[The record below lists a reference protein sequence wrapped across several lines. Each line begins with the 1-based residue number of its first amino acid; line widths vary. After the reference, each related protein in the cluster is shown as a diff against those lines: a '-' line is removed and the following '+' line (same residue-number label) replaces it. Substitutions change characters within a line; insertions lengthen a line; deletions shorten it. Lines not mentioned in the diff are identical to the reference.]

1 MSSDMKLANGPFHGS
16 ESTHAHLENVKFPA
30 VDTIHG
36 DEAMKSMATYAGDRE
51 WDPEEEKLL
60 TRKIDRKL
68 LPIMALSYGLQ
79 YYDKTLLSQAA
90 IFGLRED
97 LELFIGIRYS
107 MASSIFY
114 LGWIAGAYPTIYIA
128 QRFPIERVGAGI
140 ILLWGGVLMLAAA
153 CTDFRGFYAQR
164 FFLGFLEAAIAPMF
178 MLVIGGWYKKQEQ
191 ALRMGYISMF
201 TPLINFG
208 LGQLGGPLSPWKYMF
223 ICAGGVT
230 VLWSFVVLFFLPGDP
245 TRASGFSER
254 ERYIAV
260 ARLQSNNTG
269 VRNVHFKGSQILDA
283 LSDLRFWLVIFVAL
297 LTMIA
302 NGPQSTFQAIIVNGF
317 GFTPLVSL
325 LLLTPFGFIIGTI
338 QLVGPYL
345 AFKYK
350 NVRTY
355 IVITCQCLTI
365 ISSLLLWLL
374 PRSELGGLLLGVYFL
389 GSFGGAYVT
398 LMIIQVA
405 NTAGYTKRA
414 FTSAG
419 IFIAYSVGNVIGPLM
434 FMSDDAPRYI
444 SGWTIVVV
452 TQSTAAVLTLLYR
465 ILCVRENNRR
475 DKTGIMESYD
485 HAFDDDLTDRMNPQ
499 FRYVY

>member
-1 MSSDMKLANGPFHGS
+1 
-16 ESTHAHLENVKFPA
+16 
-30 VDTIHG
+30 
-36 DEAMKSMATYAGDRE
+36 
-51 WDPEEEKLL
+51 
-60 TRKIDRKL
+60 
-68 LPIMALSYGLQ
+68 
-79 YYDKTLLSQAA
+79 
-90 IFGLRED
+90 
-97 LELFIGIRYS
+97 
-107 MASSIFY
+107 
-114 LGWIAGAYPTIYIA
+114 
-128 QRFPIERVGAGI
+128 
-140 ILLWGGVLMLAAA
+140 
-153 CTDFRGFYAQR
+153 
-164 FFLGFLEAAIAPMF
+164 
-178 MLVIGGWYKKQEQ
+178 
-191 ALRMGYISMF
+191 MF

-283 LSDLRFWLVIFVAL
+283 LSDLRFWLVIFIAL

-485 HAFDDDLTDRMNPQ
+485 HAFDDDLTDRMV
-499 FRYVY
+499 RYRDQNTEVTFTYLLILESSIPLRVLRYESEKRNLWGYTLRGFGEHSCDCTWRESEGERRRLLGWRERGVRRIAYISTIDIFFSSSKE